1 MLKKPAQLLTNL
13 VYSDF
18 QQKIRFALVGV
29 LNTVT
34 AYLAFIAI
42 YQVSERYLIA
52 SVLSYFVGMMVS
64 YALNRTFVFNS
75 DKKGGQFLP
84 FCIVNLTSLACSTGT
99 LYLLVHYGNVH
110 VYVAQALAVCVSM
123 GINYL
128 GYKKVFTDGVSMNRL
143 IQGLYND
150 DGRIDPLLVTQ
161 WLVLAVFAIVTA
173 LNLHL
178 AMSANVAHDALP
190 YMDGYGNKFT
200 TEGRWINF
208 ALYYPLH
215 GLSAVIAASLAN
227 ICIFIFA
234 YKVVMGIKKEYWLA
248 IAVALLIVN
257 IPTFTMLLKW
267 PMTLVPG
274 CFMLALFACCKDKLN
289 TSAMLIVAG
298 ILLFATYPAFYFLM
312 PLLYLST
319 LKQASYGEIF
329 KFLCFWILGY
339 VLGYAVANSLVYLY
353 TSMFTDHATF
363 IHFVSWRQQTPT
375 NSLSSLIG
383 NIAKSA
389 TNFDRL
395 FNYIG
400 QISLWIYVP
409 ITLTALWA
417 LVKHFK
423 YTIIIILVVISLY
436 ASVVPLGVK
445 VPLRSGVT
453 FPIGMAMLL
462 LLIPNKWWRLLTLLA
477 LFIPFAYQ
485 THDYN
490 YTYANTRNVMAEIL
504 ERNDTHNYLQQP
516 QLFDKVVV
524 SVDRV
529 KMSHYMFEK
538 THSGSFKTLSNLSS
552 HYIKPYLYQYGWKK
566 VNIDVLDVKRS
577 EIKVE
582 TTIKKDGRV
591 LLVSID

>member
-1 MLKKPAQLLTNL
+1 
-13 VYSDF
+13 
-18 QQKIRFALVGV
+18 
-29 LNTVT
+29 
-34 AYLAFIAI
+34 
-42 YQVSERYLIA
+42 
-52 SVLSYFVGMMVS
+52 
-64 YALNRTFVFNS
+64 
-75 DKKGGQFLP
+75 
-84 FCIVNLTSLACSTGT
+84 
-99 LYLLVHYGNVH
+99 
-110 VYVAQALAVCVSM
+110 
-123 GINYL
+123 
-128 GYKKVFTDGVSMNRL
+128 MNRL

-150 DGRIDPLLVTQ
+150 DGRIDPLLVIQ
-161 WLVLAVFAIVTA
+161 WLVLAVFAVVTA

-234 YKVVMGIKKEYWLA
+234 YKVVMGIKKEYWLV

-289 TSAMLIVAG
+289 ASAMLIVAG

-319 LKQASYGEIF
+319 LKQASYVEIF

-363 IHFVSWRQQTPT
+363 IHFVSWRQQNPI
-375 NSLSSLIG
+375 NSLSSLVD
-383 NIAKSA
+383 NVAKSA
-389 TNFDRL
+389 ANFDRL

-400 QISLWIYVP
+400 QLSLWLYVP
-409 ITLTALWA
+409 IILTALWA

-504 ERNDTHNYLQQP
+504 ERNDTYNYLQQP

-524 SVDRV
+524 SVDKA

-538 THSGSFKTLSNLSS
+538 TQSGAFKTLSNLSS
-552 HYIKPYLYQYGWKK
+552 HYIKPYLYQYGWKR